1 MSKKKAPN
9 VFPFDV
15 CFFFQC
21 PEVVIELYNTVIDH
35 IINVVT
41 DAKLKDI
48 SWPIPEFVIT
58 TTGGKKKCFLCKKTT
73 AFPLLKESPNDTYFR
88 ST

>member
-1 MSKKKAPN
+1 M
-9 VFPFDV
+9 FLFDV

-35 IINVVT
+35 ITNVVT

-48 SWPIPEFVIT
+48 SWPIPEFVT
-58 TTGGKKKCFLCKKTT
+58 TTREGKKRCFLCKKTT
-73 AFPLLKESPNDTYFR
+73 AFSLLKKSPNDTLF
-88 ST
+88 